1 MAATSLFLTA
11 APAAAF
17 EPVATNHLSG
27 EFNPRSQAVGRSQ
40 EGDSPYLEFGHLTS
54 SRYVTVHASNLVGQ
68 PAITL
73 DFIYAGVTRSVS
85 LANDQTVTLDYDNV
99 AMVDSDVLIGLDPRV
114 QATDVTLD
122 ISAV

>member
-1 MAATSLFLTA
+1 VRW
-11 APAAAF
+11 PV
-17 EPVATNHLSG
+17 EPQ
-27 EFNPRSQAVGRSQ
+27 SQAVGRSQ
-40 EGDSPYLEFGHLTS
+40 ESDSPYLEFGHLTS

-73 DFIYAGVTRSVS
+73 DFIYAGVTRGVS
-85 LANDQTVTLDYDNV
+85 LANDPVTLDYDNV
-99 AMVDSDVLIGLDPRV
+99 AMVDSDVLIGLDARV